1 LRGPDV
7 DETGAETPGEGGSA
21 GAGPPATVIVA
32 EGEYAAVEECVGLI
46 EVTIVFVGE
55 FVVVAAAI
63 VREAGFLAM
72 KRT

>member
-1 LRGPDV
+1 
-7 DETGAETPGEGGSA
+7 
-21 GAGPPATVIVA
+21 VA
-32 EGEYAAVEECVGLI
+32 EGEYAAVEECVGLV